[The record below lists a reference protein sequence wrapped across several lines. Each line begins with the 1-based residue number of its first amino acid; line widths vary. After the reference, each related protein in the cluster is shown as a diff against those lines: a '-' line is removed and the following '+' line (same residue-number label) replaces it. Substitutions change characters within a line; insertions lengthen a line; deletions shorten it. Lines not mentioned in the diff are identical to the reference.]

1 MAAPNNTTANGAPLD
16 IASQF
21 NEEQY
26 DDVYTSESD
35 APPAISTRAG
45 RNPSN
50 NQRKVTNVTVQKGT
64 PRKQVRS
71 NKVLKGAILG
81 GSLLAAEDSSRRS
94 RGADP
99 LRQPKRGKV
108 YFKALRNAR
117 RIIKDNRDLF
127 NDGDELLV
135 AKKPPITPSFPV
147 IIVGLAILKDF
158 LDVLD
163 LSIIGI
169 IFTTITSILV
179 SLILAFW
186 TFGRASGGWW
196 KKRLIK
202 WLIKRFI
209 IMLGLELIPFFKII
223 PATTIFILMAHYRE
237 KKMVK
242 IANLILEEL
251 HRAGFMKRIP

>member
-1 MAAPNNTTANGAPLD
+1 MAAPYNTNEFDGGRD

-26 DDVYTSESD
+26 GDEYTPED
-35 APPAISTRAG
+35 TTAPSAPTSRYATTNQTR
-45 RNPSN
+45 
-50 NQRKVTNVTVQKGT
+50 VTNVTVQKGR

-71 NKVLKGAILG
+71 NTVLKAAVLG

-94 RGADP
+94 REANP
-99 LRQPKRGKV
+99 ARQPRRSKV

-117 RIIKDNRDLF
+117 RIIKDNQDLF
-127 NDGDELLV
+127 NDGDELLMV
-135 AKKPPITPSFPV
+135 KKPPVTPPFPV

-163 LSIIGI
+163 VSIIGI
-169 IFTTITSILV
+169 IFTTIASILV
-179 SLILAFW
+179 SIILAFW

-196 KKRLIK
+196 KKRLFT
-202 WLIKRFI
+202 WLIKRFL
-209 IMLGLELIPFFKII
+209 IMLGLELVPFFKII

-237 KKMVK
+237 KKLVK
-242 IANLILEEL
+242 IANLVLEEL
-251 HRAGFMKRIP
+251 HRAGYVNRIL